1 MFIIWVPGVQDDDV
15 DDDEGEHA
23 EAEWADEDEDEEVTE
38 APARDASSCRV
49 SASFAQLEH
58 AKQTICRTSSV
69 A

>member
-1 MFIIWVPGVQDDDV
+1 MLIIWVPGVHDD

-23 EAEWADEDEDEEVTE
+23 EGADEDEDEEVTE

-58 AKQTICRTSSV
+58 AKQPICRTSSV